1 MANTAELLTLISEFP
16 DAFTDPALGIQTS
29 VAKSTGSISDGTQKL
44 LELMEDFPE
53 PFTDPES
60 PAATPPATSESSKSE
75 ITDTYTSAL
84 AAPVSSTPPT
94 GYNFALQ
101 RQFPTFTWGT
111 INIALTYSSEGLQS
125 IWVTVGKSGTETQSL
140 CEGICRLANLLLTQK
155 VPVSAIARELRGI
168 RGADSEGLG
177 PNRILGLADLIGKA
191 LQEAPETFNFG
202 EPVVAT
208 PIARAVSP
216 IVEEPSLSKASS
228 NGSQLSDTLP
238 TATADHISQNQNGWA
253 AVSEQNHRMGI
264 CPECGSELQA
274 ANGCSGGAC
283 LVCGYSSC
291 S

>member
-1 MANTAELLTLISEFP
+1 MANTAELLTLINEFP
-16 DAFTDPALGIQTS
+16 DAFTDPDIALQTS
-29 VAKSTGSISDGTQKL
+29 QAKSTTPVSSGTQKL

-53 PFTDPES
+53 PFADPEA
-60 PAATPPATSESSKSE
+60 PATPTTTSQSSEPEITKTSVPVASISES
-75 ITDTYTSAL
+75 
-84 AAPVSSTPPT
+84 VPPT
-94 GYNFALQ
+94 GYSFALQ
-101 RQFPTFTWGT
+101 RQFSTFTWGT
-111 INIALTYSSEGLQS
+111 INVALTYGSEGLQS

-140 CEGICRLANLLLTQK
+140 CEAACRLANLLLAQK
-155 VPVSAIARELRGI
+155 VPVNAIARELRGI

-177 PNRILGLADLIGKA
+177 PNRVLGLADLIGKA

-202 EPVVAT
+202 EPAVAT
-208 PIARAVSP
+208 PIERTVSP
-216 IVEEPSLSKASS
+216 IVEEPSLSKPNS

-238 TATADHISQNQNGWA
+238 TVTADCVSQNSWA

>member
-16 DAFTDPALGIQTS
+16 DAFTDPALGMQTS
-29 VAKSTGSISDGTQKL
+29 REKSTVPVSDGTQKL

-53 PFTDPES
+53 PFTDLES
-60 PAATPPATSESSKSE
+60 PATPTTVAKAPEPEIADTSFPTAPES
-75 ITDTYTSAL
+75 
-84 AAPVSSTPPT
+84 VSTPPT
-94 GYNFALQ
+94 GYSFALQ

-111 INIALTYSSEGLQS
+111 INVALTYGSEGLQS

-140 CEGICRLANLLLTQK
+140 CEGICRLANLLLSQK
-155 VPVSAIARELRGI
+155 VPIPAIARELRGI

-202 EPVVAT
+202 EPIVTT
-208 PIARAVSP
+208 PIEKVVLPA
-216 IVEEPSLSKASS
+216 EEPSVSKAAS
-228 NGSQLSDTLP
+228 NGSLLSDALP
-238 TATADHISQNQNGWA
+238 TTTTDPVSHNGWA

>member
-16 DAFTDPALGIQTS
+16 DAFTDPALGIQAS
-29 VAKSTGSISDGTQKL
+29 PAKSAIPVSEGTQKL

-53 PFTDPES
+53 PFIDPEA
-60 PAATPPATSESSKSE
+60 PATPTDTSPSSESE
-75 ITDTYTSAL
+75 IADTSVPAS
-84 AAPVSSTPPT
+84 PVSVSMPPT
-94 GYNFALQ
+94 GYSFALQ

-111 INIALTYSSEGLQS
+111 INVALTYGSEGLQS

-140 CEGICRLANLLLTQK
+140 CEGICRLANLLLAQK
-155 VPVSAIARELRGI
+155 VPVNAIARELRGI

-177 PNRILGLADLIGKA
+177 PNRVLGLADLIGKA

-202 EPVVAT
+202 EPVVAAS
-208 PIARAVSP
+208 IERAVSP
-216 IVEEPSLSKASS
+216 IVEEPALSKASS

-238 TATADHISQNQNGWA
+238 TATADHISENGWV

>member
-1 MANTAELLTLISEFP
+1 MANTAELLTLIGEFP
-16 DAFTDPALGIQTS
+16 NAFTDPDIDIQTS
-29 VAKSTGSISDGTQKL
+29 QAKSIPSVSSGTQKL
-44 LELMEDFPE
+44 LELMEDYPE
-53 PFTDPES
+53 PFTDPEATATPTAS
-60 PAATPPATSESSKSE
+60 QSPEPEIADTSTPAAPAS
-75 ITDTYTSAL
+75 
-84 AAPVSSTPPT
+84 VSTPPT
-94 GYNFALQ
+94 GYSFALQ

-111 INIALTYSSEGLQS
+111 INVALTYGSEGLQS

-140 CEGICRLANLLLTQK
+140 CEGICRLANLLLAQK
-155 VPVSAIARELRGI
+155 VPVNAIARELRGI

-177 PNRILGLADLIGKA
+177 PNRVLGLADLIGKA

-202 EPVVAT
+202 EPVVAAS
-208 PIARAVSP
+208 IERAVSP
-216 IVEEPSLSKASS
+216 IVEEPALSKASS

-238 TATADHISQNQNGWA
+238 TATADHISENGWV

>member
-1 MANTAELLTLISEFP
+1 MANTAELLTLIGEFP
-16 DAFTDPALGIQTS
+16 NAFTDPDIDIQTS
-29 VAKSTGSISDGTQKL
+29 QAKSIPSVSSGTQKL
-44 LELMEDFPE
+44 LELMEDYPE
-53 PFTDPES
+53 PFTDPEATATPTAS
-60 PAATPPATSESSKSE
+60 QSPEPEIADTSTPAAAPAS
-75 ITDTYTSAL
+75 
-84 AAPVSSTPPT
+84 VSTPPT
-94 GYNFALQ
+94 GYSFALQ

-111 INIALTYSSEGLQS
+111 INVALTYGSEGLQS

-140 CEGICRLANLLLTQK
+140 CEGICRLANLLLAQK
-155 VPVSAIARELRGI
+155 VPVNAIARELRGI

-177 PNRILGLADLIGKA
+177 PNRVLGLADLIGKA

-202 EPVVAT
+202 EPVVAAS
-208 PIARAVSP
+208 IERAVSP
-216 IVEEPSLSKASS
+216 IVEEPALSKASS

-238 TATADHISQNQNGWA
+238 TATADHISENGWV